1 MISWVTCGS
10 VKGPY
15 QLVKLSSL
23 LVTCCGR
30 RKGPSGSVITK
41 NGTAIRKT
49 IHYGFLIKQLIVCHC
64 FDQYVSEKSLSVSL
78 SIQKSHTCAP
88 GHSTRP
94 TPTHLDTVPDQHL
107 YTWSQYQTHSYTP
120 GHIPDPHTYG
130 HCTRSTLMCL
140 DAVPDQHTH

>member
-1 MISWVTCGS
+1 MISGVTCGS
-10 VKGPY
+10 VKGHY

-23 LVTCCGR
+23 LLTCCER

-49 IHYGFLIKQLIVCHC
+49 IHHGFLIKQLIVCHC

-78 SIQKSHTCAP
+78 SKKNRTLVHSGTVPDPHLHTSTRYQTNTYTP

-94 TPTHLDTVPDQHL
+94 TITHLDT
-107 YTWSQYQTHSYTP
+107 YQTHTRMDTVQ
-120 GHIPDPHTYG
+120 DPHLYSWTQYP
-130 HCTRSTLMCL
+130 TNT
-140 DAVPDQHTH
+140 